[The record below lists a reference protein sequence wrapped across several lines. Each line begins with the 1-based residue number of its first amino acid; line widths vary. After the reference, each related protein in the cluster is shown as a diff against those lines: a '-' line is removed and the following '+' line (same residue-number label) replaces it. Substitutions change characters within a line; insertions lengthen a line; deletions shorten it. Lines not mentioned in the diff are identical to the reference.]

1 MYQKK
6 NSILVHVYAFE
17 QAAYHAVNMTFFTP
31 TSVHIIAED
40 FFLPGALKG
49 FQWIF
54 LRHMVYIKLAWQLY
68 AYSGYDFEG
77 YSERVTSL
85 SLSKS
90 LLPKWQRFEFLSS
103 KLNKFLVGPR
113 VITQKPLHFK
123 FMAHKWSRVKLV

>member
-6 NSILVHVYAFE
+6 NSILVYAFE

-54 LRHMVYIKLAWQLY
+54 LTWY
-68 AYSGYDFEG
+68 
-77 YSERVTSL
+77 
-85 SLSKS
+85 
-90 LLPKWQRFEFLSS
+90 LLNWHDSYMRIVAMILKGIVKELPLFHCQKVCYQNGKGLSS
-103 KLNKFLVGPR
+103 FPV
-113 VITQKPLHFK
+113 
-123 FMAHKWSRVKLV
+123 S